1 MPKELVDKTKRLEK
15 IKAAKKK
22 LEEEKLEKIN
32 ITDNDAKIMK
42 HKDGSLKPSYNG
54 QIAVDDKEQVIVA
67 ADLVTDTN
75 DVNQVDPM
83 IQLIWATMGY
93 RPTILLADA
102 GYFSYD
108 NIDLLN
114 QIGTDSYIPDNF
126 FKVEGQGKS
135 KYFLKSMFRFEK
147 ENDCYYCPAGIT
159 MPFKWIQKRDDEPD
173 LKQYIG
179 DHCSICVL
187 KNACTK
193 AKKRIISRDPR
204 EHLMEEM
211 RKKLRT
217 EEGNELYQERM
228 STVEPVFGQMK
239 QNRGFTEFLLRGKD
253 KAKVEFILMCIVHNI
268 EKIGGFLKRNDTDM
282 KEVLRTGFSMDILE
296 NIGEIMINCADKI
309 SFFSG
314 NSGGINFFKSN

>member
-1 MPKELVDKTKRLEK
+1 MPMPLKEIDKILKESIEIDKAEDEMYGDSTPYQMPKELVDKTKRLEK
-15 IKAAKKK
+15 IRAAKKK

-32 ITDNDAKIMK
+32 VTDNDAKIMK
-42 HKDGSLKPSYNG
+42 HKDGSMKPSYNG

-75 DVNQVDPM
+75 DLNQVDPM
-83 IQLIWATMGY
+83 IQLLWATMGY

-114 QIGTDSYIPDNF
+114 QIGTKSYIPDNF
-126 FKVEGQGKS
+126 FKVEERGKS
-135 KYFLKSMFRFEK
+135 KYFLKSMFRFDK
-147 ENDCYYCPAGIT
+147 VNDCYYCPAGIT
-159 MPFKWIQKRDDEPD
+159 MPFKWIQKRDEEPD

-179 DHCSICVL
+179 NHCSICVL

-193 AKKRIISRDPR
+193 ANKRIISRDPR
-204 EHLMEEM
+204 EHLMEDM

-217 EEGNELYQERM
+217 EKGKELYQERM

-253 KAKVEFILMCIVHNI
+253 KAKVEFLLCALFIT
-268 EKIGGFLKRNDTDM
+268 LK
-282 KEVLRTGFSMDILE
+282 K
-296 NIGEIMINCADKI
+296 
-309 SFFSG
+309 
-314 NSGGINFFKSN
+314 